1 MTSRESLPRDLLDDH
16 VLVANGTLEVF
27 DLGCKKSELSLVS
40 FALGGEPSDGR
51 DELGEGADLLLE
63 SSDLR
68 GEEIHVE

>member
-1 MTSRESLPRDLLDDH
+1 M
-16 VLVANGTLEVF
+16 VANGSLEVF
-27 DLGCKKSELSLVS
+27 DLGCMKSELSLVS
-40 FALGGEPSDGR
+40 FVLGGEPSDGR